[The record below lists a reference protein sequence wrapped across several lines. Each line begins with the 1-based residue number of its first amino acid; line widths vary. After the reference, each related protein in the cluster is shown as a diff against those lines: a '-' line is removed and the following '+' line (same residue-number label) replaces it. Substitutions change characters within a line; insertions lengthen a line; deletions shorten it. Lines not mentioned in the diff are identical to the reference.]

1 MCGSTVS
8 EVRAE
13 NDKQLVADVRDEAQD
28 REPRQPR
35 DRAKH
40 QDHEEDRGYVER
52 GDQRR
57 QVEERA

>member
-35 DRAKH
+35 DRAEH